1 MDPTEILNVRF
12 HIGGEFMRIGPNM
25 DYVGGEEAMSEIE
38 RDKLS
43 LQEVNGFLKD
53 HIQFKESMKLYFLL
67 PGKELI
73 NGLVFLYDDS
83 GCVKMADYIC
93 VGGVADVYVEYH
105 GEEDSAKSSSGS
117 DFEDEF
123 VATTDIE
130 PDVVM
135 IAAEPGESDTDVIIT
150 DGTGVVREVM
160 CSPLKLRKRSGR
172 NENVDEHPSQAS
184 GSCSASQPQPQPTRT
199 SAPATGRNSAPATA
213 TTRTSAPHAQ
223 QASAPGTNA
232 NKFKPPRKRAATT
245 AAGSSSVTAPGA
257 STSIVR
263 GTGAKRGR
271 RRVASSVPSYQY
283 FTCSGN
289 Y

>member
-1 MDPTEILNVRF
+1 MDSTEILNVRF

-123 VATTDIE
+123 VAMTDIE

-172 NENVDEHPSQAS
+172 NENVDEHPSVSQMPLSQVLDPTQQTIAS
-184 GSCSASQPQPQPTRT
+184 G
-199 SAPATGRNSAPATA
+199 
-213 TTRTSAPHAQ
+213 
-223 QASAPGTNA
+223 
-232 NKFKPPRKRAATT
+232 
-245 AAGSSSVTAPGA
+245 
-257 STSIVR
+257 
-263 GTGAKRGR
+263 
-271 RRVASSVPSYQY
+271 
-283 FTCSGN
+283 
-289 Y
+289 